1 MKRAEIVQTVINDWY
16 EHLEMMTGREWQ
28 TIAHIL
34 AAKLEKQ
41 IEETEYYRKVANV
54 SHTARH

>member
-1 MKRAEIVQTVINDWY
+1 MKRTEIIQTVINEWY
-16 EHLEMMTGREWQ
+16 EHLEMRPGAEWQ

-41 IEETEYYRKVANV
+41 IEETEYYKKVANV
-54 SHTARH
+54 SYTARQ